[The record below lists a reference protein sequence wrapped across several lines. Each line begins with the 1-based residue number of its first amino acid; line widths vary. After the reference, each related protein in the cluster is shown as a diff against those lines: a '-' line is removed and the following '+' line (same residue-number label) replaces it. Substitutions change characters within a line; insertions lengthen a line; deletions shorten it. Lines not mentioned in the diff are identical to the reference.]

1 MQHKH
6 STTALN
12 KLSFAQCALAA
23 TTVFKP
29 LANALGTAIPFMN
42 QPTADVT
49 LPALQGGNQ
58 LENALAEL
66 NRASWVTVIDVVAH
80 GVTDILNAKELIQ
93 TAFWNDTEN
102 ASYVAMF
109 EHLCELDVLIGFR
122 ADEVKHNK
130 RTACLDAEIQDV
142 IARLV
147 AHSASEKGKLM
158 M

>member
-1 MQHKH
+1 MQQNQ
-6 STTALN
+6 TFTALD
-12 KLSFAQCALAA
+12 KLCFAQCAAA

-29 LANALGTAIPFMN
+29 LAKALGAAIPFMN

-80 GVTDILNAKELIQ
+80 GMTDILNAKELIQ

-109 EHLCELDVLIGFR
+109 EYLCELDVLIGFR

-130 RTACLDAEIQDV
+130 RTARLDAEIQDV